1 MKKKKQLRDMVR
13 KKRREAHE
21 RNLLSRRAHGLP
33 SRSVLRRFVGQRAD
47 ANRIWNLTEKILGF
61 PKRERKTAQLA
72 SKTEDNPCLEG
83 DEEEGW
89 EDSDDDDEDDEDR
102 DSDLSDGIDEQ
113 ENTERGGDEEMEYD
127 DASGEITEVP
137 RKWGKWF
144 DSVRKDDEGDEE
156 FF

>member
-1 MKKKKQLRDMVR
+1 MVR

-21 RNLLSRRAHGLP
+21 RNLLSRRARGLP

-47 ANRIWNLTEKILGF
+47 ANRIWSLTEKILRF

-72 SKTEDNPCLEG
+72 SKTEGNSCLEG

-89 EDSDDDDEDDEDR
+89 EDSDDDEEDDEDR
-102 DSDLSDGIDEQ
+102 DSDHSDGFDEQ
-113 ENTERGGDEEMEYD
+113 ENTERGRDEEMEYD
-127 DASGEITEVP
+127 DASGERTEIP